1 MRKFRIEQ
9 IALAPTNTNF
19 ARGVLKDLGLTEW
32 VDDHVTATGE
42 VHGEPAS
49 NEANLSFNY
58 EASNCGLLPLEL
70 ELLEYTAGE
79 NWIQDSTNVGDS
91 IVSHLGMHCTAEELE
106 EYRAYFKRQGFM
118 VAQEVDTTSHT
129 NPAIKDSR
137 RYKYVIFGTRHILGV
152 DLKFIVRKNI
162 E

>member
-9 IALAPTNTNF
+9 IALAPTDTNL
-19 ARGVLKDLGLTEW
+19 ARLVLKDLGLTEW
-32 VDDHVTATGE
+32 VEDHVTATGK

-58 EASNCGLLPLEL
+58 EAGRGVVPLEL
-70 ELLEYTAGE
+70 ELLEYTAGK
-79 NWIQDSTNVGDS
+79 NWIQDSADVGDP